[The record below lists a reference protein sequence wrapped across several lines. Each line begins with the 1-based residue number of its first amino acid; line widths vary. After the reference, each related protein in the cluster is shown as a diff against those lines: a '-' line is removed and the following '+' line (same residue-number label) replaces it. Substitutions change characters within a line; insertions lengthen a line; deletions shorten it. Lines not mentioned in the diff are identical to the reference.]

1 MAHADHNRQDQLL
14 GFGKN
19 RFSLR
24 YASATDVAAI
34 GRIQVTTWRD
44 AYRDLI
50 PDDILANI
58 TSEKIEVFVTEILS
72 GLHEGTFV
80 LVCEMGMCPAG
91 FCIGGPERRER
102 EERGSFG
109 EIYSMYVLPAY
120 QRLGLG
126 KALLCHAAELLGSNG
141 MTALSLWVLRG
152 NKSALRFYQSMGG
165 VMEETKQFEAFGTT
179 LVVQGIFWE
188 QISDVADR
196 ADLPSRPY
204 DG

>member
-1 MAHADHNRQDQLL
+1 MAHADHNRHDQLL

-19 RFSLR
+19 RVSLR
-24 YASATDVAAI
+24 HASATDVAAI

-80 LVCEMGMCPAG
+80 LVCEAEMRPAG
-91 FCIGGPERRER
+91 FCIGGPERSER
-102 EERGSFG
+102 EGQCPFG

-126 KALLCHAAELLGSNG
+126 KALMGHAAEILRSNG
-141 MTALSLWVLRG
+141 KTGLSLWVLQG
-152 NKSALRFYQSMGG
+152 NAGALRFYQSMGG
-165 VMEETKQFEAFGTT
+165 VMKETKQFEAFGAT
-179 LVVQGIFWE
+179 LVVQEMFWE
-188 QISDVADR
+188 RISDVAERLDP
-196 ADLPSRPY
+196 LS
-204 DG
+204 

>member
-1 MAHADHNRQDQLL
+1 MAHADHNRHDQLL

-19 RFSLR
+19 RVSLR
-24 YASATDVAAI
+24 HANATDVAAI

-80 LVCEMGMCPAG
+80 LVCEMGMCPIG
-91 FCIGGPERRER
+91 FCIGGPERSER
-102 EERGSFG
+102 EGQCPFG

-126 KALLCHAAELLGSNG
+126 KALMGHAAEILRSNG
-141 MTALSLWVLRG
+141 KTGLSLWVLQG
-152 NKSALRFYQSMGG
+152 NAGALRFYQSMGG
-165 VMEETKQFEAFGTT
+165 VMKETKQFEAFGAT
-179 LVVQGIFWE
+179 LVVQEMFWE
-188 QISDVADR
+188 RISDVAERLDP
-196 ADLPSRPY
+196 LS
-204 DG
+204 

>member
-1 MAHADHNRQDQLL
+1 MTHADHNRQGQLP
-14 GFGKN
+14 GFGEN
-19 RFSLR
+19 RVSLR
-24 YASATDVAAI
+24 HASATDVAAI

-80 LVCEMGMCPAG
+80 LVCEMGMCPIG
-91 FCIGGPERRER
+91 FCIGGPERSER
-102 EERGSFG
+102 EEQGSFG

-126 KALLCHAAELLGSNG
+126 KALIRQAAGVLRSNG
-141 MTALSLWVLRG
+141 MAGLSLWVLQG
-152 NKSALRFYQSMGG
+152 NISALRFYQNMGG
-165 VMEETKQFEAFGTT
+165 VMKETKQFEAFGAT
-179 LVVQGIFWE
+179 LDVQKMFWE
-188 QISDVADR
+188 RISDVAERLDP
-196 ADLPSRPY
+196 LS
-204 DG
+204 

>member
-19 RFSLR
+19 RVSLR
-24 YASATDVAAI
+24 HASATDVAAI
-34 GRIQVTTWRD
+34 GHIQVTTWRD

-80 LVCEMGMCPAG
+80 LVCEMGMCPIG
-91 FCIGGPERRER
+91 FCIGGPERSER
-102 EERGSFG
+102 KEQGSFG

-126 KALLCHAAELLGSNG
+126 KALIRQAAGVLRSNG
-141 MTALSLWVLRG
+141 MAGLSLWVLQGNISCKISSRCLQNLGEKIFKKLFSRG
-152 NKSALRFYQSMGG
+152 HSVNAFVRLDPVVVVDEPSQFVLSVSA
-165 VMEETKQFEAFGTT
+165 
-179 LVVQGIFWE
+179 
-188 QISDVADR
+188 
-196 ADLPSRPY
+196 
-204 DG
+204 